1 MARRSGQSSPKR
13 PHRLH
18 RSVYLIGFMGAGKS
32 TVARRLSR
40 MCGLASIDMD
50 SYIERLAGMPIP
62 QIFEESGEE
71 GFRRMETQALRD
83 IAAMEPMVVSC
94 GGGVVTRPENIA
106 LMSAHGTVVH
116 LRVTA
121 DQAAARIS
129 DTSSRPLFQDLAA
142 ARARLEERLPAYE
155 AAADLT
161 IETGGRSVG
170 AIAHEV
176 RRALE
181 RRGVLER
188 LDASSVA

>member
-1 MARRSGQSSPKR
+1 
-13 PHRLH
+13 
-18 RSVYLIGFMGAGKS
+18 
-32 TVARRLSR
+32 
-40 MCGLASIDMD
+40 MD

-121 DQAAARIS
+121 DQAEAASRIS